1 MSRAREIA
9 KFACGFEAFHALAHG
24 TLALSG
30 TTLTVFGLNMSPTWH
45 GVSAVINAIIAVLLG
60 IYAWRWPRAAGRDLR
75 NEGAK

>member
-24 TLALSG
+24 ALAFSA
-30 TTLTVFGLNMSPTWH
+30 TTMTVFGFTMSPMWH
-45 GVSAVINAIIAVLLG
+45 GVSAVINAVIAVFLG
-60 IYAWRWPRAAGRDLR
+60 IYAWRWPRAAGRDPR